1 MLGHELDM
9 GCFFR
14 ENGVEVQTKPDE
26 LNVEMG

>member
-14 ENGVEVQTKPDE
+14 ENGVFSNQPDE